1 MTPTQSKMARVGLKW
16 TTDDLAA
23 NAGVGRMTVARFE
36 RGDKVAESSVAKMRD
51 ALASGGANFTRK
63 SGKVSVTVPE

>member
-23 NAGVGRMTVARFE
+23 KAAVGRMTVARFE
-36 RGDKVAESSVAKMRD
+36 RGDSVAGSSVDKMRA
-51 ALASGGANFTRK
+51 ALEVAGADFTRK
-63 SGKVSVTVPE
+63 SGKVGVVVPE